1 MASKQIKQ
9 ILAQNK
15 DIIQKISNVINI
27 VKIAFFEKRLITLT
41 NLRPVWSRKV
51 RSTYPY
57 WDFKGKN
64 NRLSL

>member
-41 NLRPVWSRKV
+41 NLRPDSSRKV